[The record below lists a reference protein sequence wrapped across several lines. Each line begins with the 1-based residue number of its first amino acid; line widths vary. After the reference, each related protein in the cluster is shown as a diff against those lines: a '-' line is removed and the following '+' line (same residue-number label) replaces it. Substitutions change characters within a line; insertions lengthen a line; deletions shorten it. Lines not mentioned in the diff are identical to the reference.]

1 MIALDLPMQSMHC
14 FSQPPGIL
22 QPIDDLFFL
31 ILTGSN
37 RNKAVMKGNGNGLS
51 TIHRS
56 ELAESML
63 RVLIDR
69 SFSYMKD
76 FAYFPC

>member
-1 MIALDLPMQSMHC
+1 
-14 FSQPPGIL
+14 
-22 QPIDDLFFL
+22 
-31 ILTGSN
+31 
-37 RNKAVMKGNGNGLS
+37 MKGNGNGLS